1 MVIILV
7 ENCWL
12 PEFYYK
18 NEGYSSKK
26 SLDIEG
32 EEAKDNRV
40 WFEKK
45 VMYKK
50 ISFRNISS
58 FFFKFSAGLLL
69 RSQKEQAYFVLYF
82 IRQMD

>member
-45 VMYKK
+45 VTKK
-50 ISFRNISS
+50 FQV

-69 RSQKEQAYFVLYF
+69 RSQKEQAFVLYF

>member
-1 MVIILV
+1 MKIAGYRNSIIRMKAILQ
-7 ENCWL
+7 N
-12 PEFYYK
+12 
-18 NEGYSSKK
+18 

-45 VMYKK
+45 VTKK
-50 ISFRNISS
+50 FQVFS
-58 FFFKFSAGLLL
+58 FKFSAGLLL
-69 RSQKEQAYFVLYF
+69 RSQKEQAFVLYF

>member
-45 VMYKK
+45 VTKK
-50 ISFRNISS
+50 FHSEIFQVFFSS
-58 FFFKFSAGLLL
+58 FLQVSCSEVKKNKLLYYIL
-69 RSQKEQAYFVLYF
+69 
-82 IRQMD
+82 